1 MNNTFLHTP
10 IDYLKGVGPNR
21 SKLFKK
27 ELKIFTYQDLLS
39 FFPYRY
45 VDKTKYYK
53 IDEINNT
60 KSEIQLIGKIV
71 DLYESGSPRKRRL
84 IAKVK
89 DDTGFI
95 ELVWFKSH
103 KWIKESLILNKNYII
118 YGKPNIFNG
127 IYNIPHPELELYKK
141 EDLKYRSSLDPVY
154 PSTENL
160 IKRGITN
167 KVIRNIVKELLLEI
181 KSKFVE
187 SIPEYIIKEYKLLDK
202 NSAIINIHLPKSN
215 QVLSEAIKRLKF
227 EELFYFQL
235 QLIKK
240 NISRKEK
247 IKGYSFKKVGN
258 TFNSF
263 YNNHLNFSLTNA
275 QKRVLKEIRRDLGS
289 NAQMNR
295 LLQGDVGSGKTIIA
309 FMATLIAIDNNFQA
323 CIMAPT
329 EILSAQHYNNF
340 KDTCKLLNI
349 SIQIL
354 TGSTKTLE
362 KRRIYNELEN
372 GELKILIGTHAL
384 IQDKV
389 KFKNL
394 GIAIIDEQHKFGVAQ
409 RSKLWKKNALPP
421 HILIMTATPI
431 PRTLAMSVY
440 GDLDISVIDELPP
453 GRKNII
459 TVHRK
464 ENSRLKVIR
473 FLREEIS
480 KGRQA
485 YIVYPL
491 IKESEKMDYK
501 DLIDGFDSLSRDFP
515 LPEYQISMVHGK
527 MKPEDKDYEMQR
539 FISGLTNILVSTT
552 VIEVGVDVPNASVMI
567 IESAERFGLSQ
578 LHQLRGRVG
587 RGTHKSYC
595 ILMSGNK
602 TTNDSKVRINT
613 MVKSNDGFEIAEK
626 DLEIRGPGNLMGT
639 QQSGIIPLKIVNLVT
654 DKNMISSIRNYVK
667 EILASDQNLTKKQNA
682 VILNTYKHLNRNNDI
697 WNYIS

>member
-1 MNNTFLHTP
+1 MNISLLKTP

-27 ELKIFTYQDLLS
+27 ELNIFTFQDLLS

-45 VDKTKYYK
+45 VDKTKYHK
-53 IDEINNT
+53 INEIQNT

-71 DLYESGSPRKRRL
+71 DIYEVGAPRKKRL
-84 IAKVK
+84 IAKIK

-103 KWIKESLILNKNYII
+103 KWIKENLKLNKNYII
-118 YGKPNIFNG
+118 YGRPNLFNG
-127 IYNIPHPELELYKK
+127 TYNIPHPELELYKK
-141 EDLKYRSSLDPVY
+141 ETLKLRSSLDPIY

-160 IKRGITN
+160 LKRGVTN
-167 KVIRNIVKELLLEI
+167 KVIRSIIKDLLLEI
-181 KSKFVE
+181 NSKFIE
-187 SIPEYIIKEYKLLDK
+187 TLPEYITKEFNLLDK
-202 NSAIINIHLPKSN
+202 NSAIVNIHLPKSN
-215 QVLSEAIKRLKF
+215 KILMESIKRLKF
-227 EELFYFQL
+227 EELFYLQL

-240 NISRKEK
+240 NINRKEK
-247 IKGYSFKKVGN
+247 IKGYDFKKVGN
-258 TFNSF
+258 VFNSF
-263 YNNHLNFSLTNA
+263 YNNHLKFVLTNA
-275 QKRVLKEIRRDLGS
+275 QKRVLKEIRNDLGS

-329 EILSAQHYNNF
+329 EILSVQHYNNY
-340 KDTCKLLNI
+340 KHICKSLNI
-349 SIQIL
+349 NIQIL

-362 KRRIYNELEN
+362 KNIIYSDLES
-372 GELKILIGTHAL
+372 GKIQLLIGTHAL
-384 IQDKV
+384 IEDKV
-389 KFKNL
+389 KFNNL

-409 RSKLWKKNALPP
+409 RSKLWKKNVLPP

-440 GDLDISVIDELPP
+440 GDLDISIIDEMPP
-453 GRKNII
+453 GRKDIV

-473 FLREEIS
+473 FLREEIL
-480 KGRQA
+480 KGRQI

-501 DLIDGFDSLSRDFP
+501 DLEDGYDSISRDFP
-515 LPEYQISMVHGK
+515 LPEYQISIVHGK
-527 MKPEDKDYEMQR
+527 MKAQDKEYEMER
-539 FISGLTNILVSTT
+539 FISGKTNILISTT
-552 VIEVGVDVPNASVMI
+552 VIEVGVDIPNASVMI

-587 RGTHKSYC
+587 RGEHKSYC
-595 ILMSGNK
+595 ILMTGNK
-602 TTNDSKVRINT
+602 TTNDSKARIDT
-613 MVKSNDGFEIAEK
+613 MVKSNDGFVIAEK
-626 DLEIRGPGNLMGT
+626 DLELRGPGNIMGT
-639 QQSGIIPLKIVNLVT
+639 QQSGIVPLKIASLIEDKAMISTIREYVKRVLST
-654 DKNMISSIRNYVK
+654 DKDISKSKNRI
-667 EILASDQNLTKKQNA
+667 ILE
-682 VILNTYKHLNRNNDI
+682 TYKHLNKNNDI

>member
-1 MNNTFLHTP
+1 MNNTFLQTP

-53 IDEINNT
+53 INEINNT

-84 IAKVK
+84 VAKVK

-141 EDLKYRSSLDPVY
+141 ENLKYRSSLDPVY

-215 QVLSEAIKRLKF
+215 QILSEAIKRLKF

-340 KDTCKLLNI
+340 KDICKLLNI

-354 TGSTKTLE
+354 TGSTKPLE
-362 KRRIYNELEN
+362 KRKIYNELEN
-372 GELKILIGTHAL
+372 GKLKILIGTHAL

-409 RSKLWKKNALPP
+409 RSKLWKKNILPP

-473 FLREEIS
+473 FLREEML

-587 RGTHKSYC
+587 RGTHESYC

-602 TTNDSKVRINT
+602 TTNDSKIRINT

-639 QQSGIIPLKIVNLVT
+639 QQSGIIPLKIVNLVN

-667 EILASDQNLTKKQNA
+667 KILASDQNLTKKQNA

>member
-1 MNNTFLHTP
+1 MNNTFLQTP

-141 EDLKYRSSLDPVY
+141 ENLKYRSSLDPVY

-340 KDTCKLLNI
+340 KDTCRLLNI

-639 QQSGIIPLKIVNLVT
+639 QQSGIIPLKIVNLVN